1 MKNYHTPSVLGSI
14 IAQADAARFRGFDPY
29 DFASSRLKLPG
40 SLLPKVSFI
49 NKVSPVNF
57 RPLLGIKPS
66 ENSKSNALFMH
77 AMVNTGYEAYREQI
91 DYLFN
96 WFKNNRATEFEEFS
110 VGFAFEM
117 SLSRYQSGPGK
128 TSLIITLFT
137 LYAFIEYYRKSGNP
151 EALKA
156 ILSFESLLD
165 KRWLQYETETEL
177 WYSYLPTQKDEVYNA
192 TAKVGRFYALLY
204 GLRPEQRYAD
214 KIRKMLTYL
223 AGVQRSDGTWGYSVK
238 APYVDNFHTT
248 FVLES
253 IHEMLQV
260 CPSAPAQEMFDKGL
274 ATYEAHCFEG
284 NRALHFHKAHQPR
297 DIRSNILRTE
307 IRDAANAIIL
317 FSKLGKRAR
326 AAGILDWA
334 MEHFYDSR
342 SNHFYFFDNKLF
354 KSRINFI
361 RWQSWMALAISEY
374 LKSGYEKN

>member
-1 MKNYHTPSVLGSI
+1 MISYDTATILGSI
-14 IAQADAARFRGFDPY
+14 IDKADATQFRGIDPY
-29 DFASSRLKLPG
+29 DFASSKLKLPKA
-40 SLLPKVSFI
+40 LLPKVSFM

-77 AMVNTGYEAYREQI
+77 AMVNIDYKAYRHQVA
-91 DYLFN
+91 YLFD
-96 WFKNNRATEFEEFS
+96 WFMKNKSKEFDEFS

-117 SLSRYQSGPGK
+117 TLSRYQSGPGK

-137 LYAFIEYYRKSGNP
+137 LYAFIEYYQQSGDP

-156 ILSFESLLD
+156 ILSFEKLLD
-165 KRWLQYETETEL
+165 EQWLKFETDNEL

-204 GLRPEQRYAD
+204 KIQKEQRYAD
-214 KIRKMLTYL
+214 KIQKMLTYL
-223 AGVQRSDGTWGYSVK
+223 ARVQNADGTWGYSTK
-238 APYVDNFHTT
+238 ASYVDNFHTA

-253 IHEMLQV
+253 IYEMKQV
-260 CPSAPAQEMFDKGL
+260 SFSPQAEKMFTVGL

-284 NRALHFHKAHQPR
+284 NRALHFHTAHQPK

-317 FSKLGKRAR
+317 FSKLGNHKK
-326 AAGILDWA
+326 AAGILDWSIQ
-334 MEHFYDSR
+334 HFYHDR
-342 SNHFYFFDNKLF
+342 KKHFYFFDNKLF

-361 RWQSWMALAISEY
+361 RWQSWMALAISEF
-374 LKSGYEKN
+374 LKHSHEKN

>member
-1 MKNYHTPSVLGSI
+1 MKTYQTEAVLGSI
-14 IAQADAARFRGFDPY
+14 ITQADAVQFRGIDPY
-29 DFASSRLKLPG
+29 DFASSKVKLPKA
-40 SLLPKVSFI
+40 LLPKVSFM
-49 NKVSPVNF
+49 NKVSPFNF
-57 RPLLGIKPS
+57 RPFLGIKPS

-77 AMVNTGYEAYREQI
+77 AMVNTDYKAYQKQVE
-91 DYLFN
+91 YLFN
-96 WFKNNRATEFEEFS
+96 WFKDNRSKEFEEFS

-117 SLSRYQSGPGK
+117 TLSRYQSGPGK

-137 LYAFIEYYRKSGNP
+137 LYAFIEYYQQSGNRD
-151 EALKA
+151 ALEA

-165 KRWLQYETETEL
+165 KHWLKYETDNEL

-204 GLRPEQRYAD
+204 GIQKEQRYAD
-214 KIRKMLTYL
+214 KIRKMLAYL
-223 AGVQRSDGTWGYSVK
+223 ARVQNADGTWGYSTK
-238 APYVDNFHTT
+238 AAYVDNFHTA

-253 IHEMLQV
+253 IFEMNKV
-260 CPSAPAQEMFDKGL
+260 SPSPAAEKMFRDGL

-284 NRALHFHKAHQPR
+284 NRALHFHKAHQPK

-317 FSKLGKRAR
+317 FSKLGKREK

-334 MEHFYDSR
+334 MQHFYHDR
-342 SNHFYFFDNKLF
+342 KKHFYFFDNKLF

-374 LKSGYEKN
+374 LKTDHEKN